1 MSGMTRRRS
10 SILAALTA
18 LGIASVVATS
28 LSAAAAGPSSA
39 AGSLPALAGVNFVS
53 VCGYSRRAPDD
64 PIVFPGQPG
73 ASHDHS
79 FVGNVSTNAFSTL
92 ATLRAAMTTCRRPG
106 DTAGYWMP
114 TLFVDNQPAVP
125 AQATIYYRRS
135 TLAQPR
141 AFPAGLKIVAGNSH
155 AFDAQDTRIVFWNCG
170 VTGGVAR
177 STTPPTCANT
187 GAQSL
192 RLHVTFPSCWDGKHL
207 DSLDH
212 KSHMAYPTAGVC
224 PADHPVP
231 TPAITI
237 IYRYATV
244 GGPLTALATHS
255 ATAAGVADRLAY
267 VTWSPST
274 PGSASGS
281 FGSIRSS
288 ASTRS
293 VATAS
298 AFTQLRSAGTTY
310 QGAQSV
316 DVSVIASSQ
325 AAT

>member
-1 MSGMTRRRS
+1 MTRRR
-10 SILAALTA
+10 ITLLTALAALATA
-18 LGIASVVATS
+18 AVAFS
-28 LSAAAAGPSSA
+28 LSAGSAGASSV
-39 AGSLPALAGVNFVS
+39 AGTLRALAGVNFVS
-53 VCGYSRRAPDD
+53 VCGYSHRAPDD

-92 ATLRAAMTTCRRPG
+92 ATLRASLTTCRRPG

-114 TLFVDNQPAVP
+114 TLFVDSQPVLP

-135 TLAQPR
+135 TLAPPKP
-141 AFPAGLKIVAGNSH
+141 FPAGMKIVAGNSH

-177 STTPPTCANT
+177 SITPPTCANI

-224 PADHPVP
+224 PSDHPVP
-231 TPAITI
+231 MPAITI
-237 IYRYATV
+237 IYRYPTT
-244 GGPLTALATHS
+244 GGPLTALA
-255 ATAAGVADRLAY
+255 
-267 VTWSPST
+267 
-274 PGSASGS
+274 SGS
-281 FGSIRSS
+281 PLTGHADFFNAWDENVLSSLVAGCLDAFRHCGRGS
-288 ASTRS
+288 
-293 VATAS
+293 
-298 AFTQLRSAGTTY
+298 
-310 QGAQSV
+310 
-316 DVSVIASSQ
+316 
-325 AAT
+325 